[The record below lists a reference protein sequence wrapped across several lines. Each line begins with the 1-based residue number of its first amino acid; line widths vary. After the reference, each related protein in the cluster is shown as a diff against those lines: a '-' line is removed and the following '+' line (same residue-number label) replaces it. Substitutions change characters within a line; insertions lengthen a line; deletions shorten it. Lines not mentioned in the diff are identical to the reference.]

1 MRTAAERIVE
11 RLRLPLNVTK
21 AHCLRMLV
29 EPLKVIENCIWGNYR
44 AYADAV
50 YGATPV
56 SWVSLLDCGRKVMR
70 GRRRGPGGCPQ
81 RTQ

>member
-1 MRTAAERIVE
+1 MVE
-11 RLRLPLNVTK
+11 RWRSPLNVTK
-21 AHCLRMLV
+21 TRCLRTLV

-56 SWVSLLDCGRKVMR
+56 SWVSLRDSGHKVMR
-70 GRRRGPGGCPQ
+70 GRRRGPGGCPL